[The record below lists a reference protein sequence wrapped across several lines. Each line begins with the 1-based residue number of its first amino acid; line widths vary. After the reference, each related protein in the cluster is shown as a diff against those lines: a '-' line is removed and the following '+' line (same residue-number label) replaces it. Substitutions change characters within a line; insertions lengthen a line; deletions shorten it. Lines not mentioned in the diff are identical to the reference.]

1 MRFVPLRNTC
11 MRVFATEV
19 IKMQGVIERHVTA
32 GPDLQQKL
40 EASRAGAE
48 GEPLRTIR
56 CPSCGFYLLDV
67 YGHDHYYIRVKCRK
81 CKFDDT
87 IDTALFRTMKRH
99 RRYCHLINRKRR
111 MKAYGKDLHLH

>member
-1 MRFVPLRNTC
+1 

-81 CKFDDT
+81 CKFDET

-111 MKAYGKDLHLH
+111 MKAYGKDLHLY

>member
-1 MRFVPLRNTC
+1 MRGFD
-11 MRVFATEV
+11 TEV
-19 IKMQGVIERHVTA
+19 IRMPAVIERHVTA

-40 EASRAGAE
+40 EASRAGAA

-81 CKFDDT
+81 CKFDET

-111 MKAYGKDLHLH
+111 MRAYGKDLHLH

>member
-1 MRFVPLRNTC
+1 MRGFD
-11 MRVFATEV
+11 TEV
-19 IKMQGVIERHVTA
+19 IRVPAVIERHVTA

-40 EASRAGAE
+40 EASRAGAA

-81 CKFDDT
+81 CKFDET

-111 MKAYGKDLHLH
+111 MRAYGKDLHLY

>member
-1 MRFVPLRNTC
+1 
-11 MRVFATEV
+11 
-19 IKMQGVIERHVTA
+19 MQGVIERHVTA

-81 CKFDDT
+81 CKFDET

-111 MKAYGKDLHLH
+111 MKAYGKDLHLY

>member
-1 MRFVPLRNTC
+1 MRGSG
-11 MRVFATEV
+11 TEV
-19 IKMQGVIERHVTA
+19 IRMPAVIERHVTA

-40 EASRAGAE
+40 EASRAGAA

-81 CKFDDT
+81 CKFDET

-111 MKAYGKDLHLH
+111 MRAYGKDLHLY

>member
-1 MRFVPLRNTC
+1 MRGFD
-11 MRVFATEV
+11 TEV
-19 IKMQGVIERHVTA
+19 IRMPAIIERHVTA

-40 EASRAGAE
+40 EASRAGAV

-81 CKFDDT
+81 CKFDET

-111 MKAYGKDLHLH
+111 MKAYGKDLYLH

>member
-1 MRFVPLRNTC
+1 MLGFD
-11 MRVFATEV
+11 TEV
-19 IKMQGVIERHVTA
+19 IRMPAVIERHVTA

-40 EASRAGAE
+40 EASRAGAA

-81 CKFDDT
+81 CKFDET
-87 IDTALFRTMKRH
+87 IDTALFRTIKRH

>member
-1 MRFVPLRNTC
+1 MRGFD
-11 MRVFATEV
+11 TEV
-19 IKMQGVIERHVTA
+19 IRMPAIIERHVTA

-40 EASRAGAE
+40 EASRAGAA

-81 CKFDDT
+81 CKFDET

-111 MKAYGKDLHLH
+111 MKTYGKDLHLH

>member
-1 MRFVPLRNTC
+1 

-40 EASRAGAE
+40 EACRAGAE

-81 CKFDDT
+81 CKFDET
-87 IDTALFRTMKRH
+87 IDTALFRTMRHKRLKLYQ
-99 RRYCHLINRKRR
+99 RRIRTDHPGI
-111 MKAYGKDLHLH
+111 